1 MQNKYDV
8 VIIGGGVSGLTL
20 AAMLAKTGQS
30 CCIVEKEPHP
40 GGYLAGFQRNGFLF
54 DTAIH
59 WLNQFNKEG
68 IAHRCFS
75 FIDKD
80 YPKPKPLKKIQR
92 YQTENFNILVT
103 TNLKK
108 VQQDFISYF
117 PEEEKGINKFFKHVD
132 ELARTSKKMANFV
145 RSAQTMSLTKKAVFY
160 TRALPAVLPLMKHL
174 RYAGDKG
181 VSKGLSKYFNNDA
194 IKDIFSSEGDLL
206 SCLFPLAWAKNG
218 DYFMPPSGSS
228 VEIINWLVKQNQLLG
243 NEIRLATRAESII
256 LKEKTATGVEVS
268 HQGNKMQIDA
278 KYVII
283 ASDLITAYT
292 KLLPKGVIP
301 EKKINNLKN
310 SIQYKSGF
318 TVTAALDCP
327 AEELGFGEEL
337 ILLFHNNIE
346 RYQHEDSNPDHSK
359 LSIISPSVR
368 DKSICPE
375 GKGMVTIYMPADIEK
390 YEYWKTEP
398 DKNGIRHRGD
408 AYKKLKNEIA
418 ERLFRRIDKEI
429 NPDFSKHIIFF
440 EAATPITYYR
450 YTGNYRGTMMGP
462 RPGKENMQ
470 KKVASHFTGIDN
482 LLVGGQWAELGGGI
496 PTTSRSA
503 MNTLLI
509 ILRKENKN
517 LYKRVAAYFDGKTEK
532 I

>member
-1 MQNKYDV
+1 
-8 VIIGGGVSGLTL
+8 
-20 AAMLAKTGQS
+20 
-30 CCIVEKEPHP
+30 
-40 GGYLAGFQRNGFLF
+40 
-54 DTAIH
+54 
-59 WLNQFNKEG
+59 
-68 IAHRCFS
+68 
-75 FIDKD
+75 
-80 YPKPKPLKKIQR
+80 
-92 YQTENFNILVT
+92 
-103 TNLKK
+103 
-108 VQQDFISYF
+108 
-117 PEEEKGINKFFKHVD
+117 
-132 ELARTSKKMANFV
+132 MANFV
-145 RSAQTMSLTKKAVFY
+145 RSAETMSLPEKAVFF
-160 TRALPAVLPLMKHL
+160 TKALPAVLPLIKHL
-174 RYAGDKG
+174 KYAGDKG
-181 VSKGLSKYFNNDA
+181 VTKGLSKYFNNHA
-194 IKDIFSSEGDLL
+194 IKDIFSSESDLL

-228 VEIINWLVKQNQLLG
+228 IEIVNWLVKQNQLLG
-243 NEIRLATRAESII
+243 NDIKLATKAESII
-256 LKEKTATGVEVS
+256 LNDKKATGVEVI

-283 ASDLITAYT
+283 ASDLISAYT
-292 KLLPKGVIP
+292 KLLPKGAIP
-301 EKKINNLKN
+301 EKKIDDLKN

-337 ILLFHNNIE
+337 ILLFRNNIE
-346 RYQHEDSNPDHSK
+346 RHQHEDSNPDHSK
-359 LSIISPSVR
+359 LSINSPSVR

-390 YEYWKTEP
+390 YDYWQTEP
-398 DKNGIRHRGD
+398 GNDGERHRGE

-418 ERLFRRIDKEI
+418 RRLFKRIDNEI
-429 NPDFSKHIIFF
+429 NPDFSKHILFF
-440 EAATPITYYR
+440 EAATPYTYYR

-470 KKVASHFTGIDN
+470 KKVASHFTGIEN

-509 ILRKENKN
+509 VLRKENKK
-517 LYKRVAAYFDGKTEK
+517 LFKQVAAYFDGKTNN